1 MEAKIR
7 GIAIRSPGQLTSKMK
22 SVSLAVTMEGDVVMN
37 RGKNGMDYATGV
49 GVGMGGDRV
58 AFMFFG
64 EAMDKAGNCLR
75 GGCSCSGSVLFFGG
89 VGNVEERMSVEN
101 CCEKFVEARE
111 FGVCL
116 LLRYIIR
123 GGLVKI
129 KHQTSVGGP
138 SVPVDVIFQ
147 KYLEVD
153 DIAANVPEAKPYL
166 SSIPF
171 RVARNMVDELMRRM
185 IIGTDASLKL

>member
-1 MEAKIR
+1 
-7 GIAIRSPGQLTSKMK
+7 MK
-22 SVSLAVTMEGDVVMN
+22 SVSLAVMMEGDVVMK

-75 GGCSCSGSVLFFGG
+75 GGCS
-89 VGNVEERMSVEN
+89 
-101 CCEKFVEARE
+101 
-111 FGVCL
+111 
-116 LLRYIIR
+116 YTIR

-129 KHQTSVGGP
+129 KHQSSVGGP

-147 KYLEVD
+147 KYLEVE
-153 DIAANVPEAKPYL
+153 DIAGNVPEAQPYL
-166 SSIPF
+166 SCIPF

-185 IIGTDASLKL
+185 TIGTDACLKV